1 MSEIENQNKTLD
13 NEVAVS
19 PDDDASIMYTSGS
32 TGHPKGVVS
41 SHRSVMFA
49 PFYWIALQTLLKESS
64 DEENLEEPRPLGDYS
79 NNIILQ
85 RSWSKKFNSDNDLGN
100 FRISFIG
107 KKVAIIDQKGIYYEL

>member
-1 MSEIENQNKTLD
+1 MKILTFIYLLLFIS
-13 NEVAVS
+13 S
-19 PDDDASIMYTSGS
+19 CSSIN
-32 TGHPKGVVS
+32 
-41 SHRSVMFA
+41 F
-49 PFYWIALQTLLKESS
+49 WSS

-107 KKVAIIDQKGIYYEL
+107 KRLRSLIKKVFITSLNQPLVG

>member
-1 MSEIENQNKTLD
+1 MRSENPDHSDIDFYKVIENQNKTLD

-49 PFYWIALQTLLKESS
+49 RKHY
-64 DEENLEEPRPLGDYS
+64 RPM
-79 NNIILQ
+79 
-85 RSWSKKFNSDNDLGN
+85 R
-100 FRISFIG
+100 
-107 KKVAIIDQKGIYYEL
+107 